1 VCHSLESA
9 SSAVVVAALLERLA
23 LEGDVLLVGFLEALE
38 VDEVLFAVVL
48 VLGLAVLVLEG
59 GEHCEKK
66 MHAARR
72 AALAPRGP
80 C

>member
-66 MHAARR
+66 MHAAQR

-80 C
+80 R